1 MKPGINCV
9 LTLLVCGF
17 CSISTDSYGKCGEP
31 DTADFVLV
39 EENDGVAL
47 YERWYSINPDQQ
59 AREIKATFAVKTQ
72 PVDAAT
78 LIRDESRGRQW
89 NKNTKSYEI
98 VSQSENI
105 WFAYIEYDLPWPV
118 SNQDCVLE
126 YHQNFS
132 ENCMRIEF
140 KEADHPSFP
149 VKKRIQRIND
159 ISGKWIF
166 RESDDGLSIEYYITT
181 TPSSTLPTWLTDP
194 IIRNN
199 LIETLQEFRSILE
212 ERD

>member
-1 MKPGINCV
+1 MQPGINYV

-17 CSISTDSYGKCGEP
+17 GSISTDSYGKCGEP

-39 EENDGVAL
+39 EENDGIAL
-47 YERWYSINPDQQ
+47 YERWYSISPDQQ

-72 PVDAAT
+72 SVDAAT
-78 LIRDESRGRQW
+78 LIRNESRGREW

-98 VSQSENI
+98 VSQNENRWI
-105 WFAYIEYDLPWPV
+105 AYIEYDLPWPV

-126 YHQNFS
+126 YSQNYS
-132 ENCMRIEF
+132 QNCLQIEF
-140 KEADHPSFP
+140 KEANHPSFP
-149 VKKRIQRIND
+149 VKKRIQRINE

-166 RESDDGLSIEYYITT
+166 REGDHGLSIEYYITT

-199 LIETLQEFRSILE
+199 LIQTLQEFRSILE
-212 ERD
+212 AKD